1 MTPTRA
7 IRPALMLIIVLGS
20 LVAGAIVARAAD
32 VRLDEAQLTLE
43 KAEGLLLASQSGF
56 PPGHVDHKF
65 QQHVARAIELIH
77 RASAQIEQAKNVV
90 DSAIADEPG
99 DDARP

>member
-1 MTPTRA
+1 
-7 IRPALMLIIVLGS
+7 MLILVLGS
-20 LVAGAIVARAAD
+20 LVAGAMIAHAAD

-56 PPGHVDHKF
+56 PPGHVDHEF
-65 QQHVARAIELIH
+65 QRHVARAIELIH

-90 DSAIADEPG
+90 DSAIVDEPG